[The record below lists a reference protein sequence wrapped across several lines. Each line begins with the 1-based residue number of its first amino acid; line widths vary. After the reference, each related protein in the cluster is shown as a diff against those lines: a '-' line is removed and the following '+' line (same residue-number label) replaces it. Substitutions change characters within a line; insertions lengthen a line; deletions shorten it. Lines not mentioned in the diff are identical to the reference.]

1 MLSLSLLALSYT
13 IPPLGNV
20 LNVKD
25 FGAKGDSTT
34 DDTSSIKAAIEH
46 AKEMADYRSVPSS
59 PCEYPAGS
67 GKYWGCN
74 PKYSQRVLYFPA
86 GTYLVSDTLQLTP
99 DSKAAPRSL
108 LPLRH
113 VEELVL
119 RRARRV
125 IPGLCDC
132 VSSLCITILTRRR
145 RAPTRRRRR

>member
-25 FGAKGDSTT
+25 FGAKGDGTT
-34 DDTSSIKAAIEH
+34 DDTAAVKAAIEH
-46 AKEMADYRSVPSS
+46 AKDMADYRAVPSS

-99 DSKAAPRSL
+99 DSKADP
-108 LPLRH
+108 
-113 VEELVL
+113 
-119 RRARRV
+119 
-125 IPGLCDC
+125 
-132 VSSLCITILTRRR
+132 
-145 RAPTRRRRR
+145 